1 MKRNKLVSLL
11 GLTATS
17 ALVLAACGG
26 GSDGE
31 SASSESTSS
40 GSASSEEQ
48 VLNLIE
54 SAELPNMDSA
64 KTTDTVSGTVL
75 NNVNEG
81 LYRQN
86 PDNELELGMAA
97 EEPEVSEDGLTYTF
111 KIREDAVWSNGDPV
125 TANDFVY
132 AWTRLATPETAA
144 EYSYMIDG
152 VVKNAS
158 AILTGEMDPS
168 ELGATAVDDKT
179 LEVQLETAVPYFK
192 NLLILPMFLPQNEA
206 FVTEQGENYATNS
219 DTVLYNGPF
228 VLDEWDG
235 TGLSWVLNKNEDYW
249 DKDTVAL
256 DTINVDVV
264 KETST
269 AINLYDTGAV
279 DRITLSGEYV
289 QTKQGD
295 PELKTQPTSSVFYF
309 KFNQERDGAETPL
322 ANENIR
328 KAIAMAFDKQ
338 AFADTVLQNGSI
350 PANGLVPANLAADP
364 ASGEDFR
371 EQSGDL
377 LTYDVEQAQEFFEKG
392 LEELGVDSISLEILG
407 DDTENAK
414 KSLEFMQAQLTSNL
428 PGLEI
433 SLRNVPFKV
442 RLDAD
447 TNQDYDI
454 EMAGWGADYADPI
467 NFLELFHSENGN
479 NKSSFSN
486 ADYDALIESAQT
498 NVTDLEGRWE
508 DMLEAEKV
516 LMETGGI
523 APIYQRAYSVLEKD
537 YIKGFTT
544 HLVGADYSYKWTSIE
559 GKE

>member
-1 MKRNKLVSLL
+1 MNRNKLVSLL

-26 GSDGE
+26 GSDGDTASTE
-31 SASSESTSS
+31 SSTA
-40 GSASSEEQ
+40 GSSSEEQ
-48 VLNLIE
+48 VLNIIE

-64 KTTDTVSGTVL
+64 KSTDVVSGTVL

-86 PDNELELGMAA
+86 PDNELELAMAA

-125 TANDFVY
+125 TADDFIY
-132 AWTRLATPETAA
+132 AWARLATPETAA

-158 AILTGEMDPS
+158 AILTGEMEPS

-179 LEVQLETAVPYFK
+179 LEVQLEKAVPYFK
-192 NLLILPMFLPQNEA
+192 DLLTLPMFLPQNEA
-206 FVTEQGENYATNS
+206 FVTEQGDKYATNS

-249 DKDTVAL
+249 DKDTVVL

-309 KFNQERDGAETPL
+309 KFNQERNGEETPL

-328 KAIAMAFDKQ
+328 KAIAMSFDKQ

-350 PANGLVPANLAADP
+350 PANGLVPAELASDP

-377 LTYDVEQAQEFFEKG
+377 LTFDVEQAQEYFKKG
-392 LEELGVDSISLEILG
+392 LEELGVDSINLEILG

-447 TNQDYDI
+447 TKQDYDI
-454 EMAGWGADYADPI
+454 EMAGWGADYGDPI

-479 NKSSFSN
+479 NKSSYSN
-486 ADYDALIESAQT
+486 ADYDALVESAQT

-508 DMLEAEKV
+508 DMLEAEKI

-537 YIKGFTT
+537 YLKDYTS
-544 HLVGADYSYKWTSIE
+544 HLTGAEYSYKWASIE

>member
-1 MKRNKLVSLL
+1 MKKNKLISLL

-17 ALVLAACGG
+17 ALVLAACAGG
-26 GSDGE
+26 DDGE
-31 SASSESTSS
+31 KASSESNAS
-40 GSASSEEQ
+40 GSGEEQ

-64 KTTDTVSGTVL
+64 KSTDVVSGTVL

-86 PDNELELGMAA
+86 PENELELGMAA

-111 KIREDAVWSNGDPV
+111 KIKEDAVWSNGEPV

-132 AWTRLATPETAA
+132 AWARLATPATAS

-158 AILTGEMDPS
+158 AILTGDMEPS
-168 ELGATAVDDKT
+168 EIGAKAIDDKT
-179 LEVQLETAVPYFK
+179 LEVQLEKAVPYFK
-192 NLLILPMFLPQNEA
+192 DLLTLPMFLPQNEA
-206 FVTEQGENYATNS
+206 FITEQGDKYATNS

-249 DKDTVAL
+249 DKDTVKL
-256 DTINVDVV
+256 NTINVDVV

-309 KFNQERDGAETPL
+309 KFNQQRNGEETPL

-328 KAIAMAFDKQ
+328 KAIAMSFDKQ

-350 PANGLVPANLAADP
+350 PANGLVPAKLAADP

-377 LTYDVEQAQEFFEKG
+377 LTFDVKQAQEYFKKG
-392 LEELGVDSISLEILG
+392 LEELGVDSINLEILG

-447 TNQDYDI
+447 TKQDYDI
-454 EMAGWGADYADPI
+454 EMAGWGADYGDPI

-479 NKSSFSN
+479 NKSSYAN
-486 ADYDALIESAQT
+486 ADYDALVESAQT

-508 DMLEAEKV
+508 DMLEAEKI

-537 YIKGFTT
+537 YLKNYTS
-544 HLVGADYSYKWTSIE
+544 HLTGAEHSYKWATIE

>member
-1 MKRNKLVSLL
+1 MKRSKLISLL

-26 GSDGE
+26 GNDGE
-31 SASSESTSS
+31 TASSESNTS
-40 GSASSEEQ
+40 GSGSGEEQ

-64 KTTDTVSGTVL
+64 KTTDAVSFTVM

-81 LYRQN
+81 LYRQT
-86 PDNELELGMAA
+86 PENELELAMAE

-144 EYSYMIDG
+144 EYSYMING

-158 AILTGEMDPS
+158 AILTGEMEPS
-168 ELGATAVDDKT
+168 ELGAKAIDEKT
-179 LEVQLETAVPYFK
+179 LEVQLEKAVPYFK
-192 NLLILPMFLPQNEA
+192 DLLILPMFLPQNEA
-206 FVTEQGENYATNS
+206 YVTEQGDKYATNS
-219 DTVLYNGPF
+219 DTILYNGPF

-249 DKDTVAL
+249 DKDAVAL

-309 KFNQERDGAETPL
+309 KFNQERNGEETPL

-328 KAIAMAFDKQ
+328 KAVAMAFDKQ

-350 PANGLVPANLAADP
+350 PANGLVPDSLATDP
-364 ASGEDFR
+364 ATGEDFR

-377 LTYDVEQAQEFFEKG
+377 LSFDPEQAKEYFEKG

-433 SLRNVPFKV
+433 NLRNVPFKV

-447 TNQDYDI
+447 TKQDYDI

-479 NKSSFSN
+479 NKSSYAN
-486 ADYDALIESAQT
+486 EEYDALVESAQT
-498 NVTDLEGRWE
+498 NVSDLESRWE
-508 DMLEAEKV
+508 DMLEAEKI

-523 APIYQRAYSVLEKD
+523 APIYQRAYSVLEKEYLKD
-537 YIKGFTT
+537 LTT

>member
-1 MKRNKLVSLL
+1 MKKSKLVSLL

-17 ALVLAACGG
+17 ALILAACGG
-26 GSDGE
+26 NDGE
-31 SASSESTSS
+31 TASSESSTA
-40 GSASSEEQ
+40 GTSSEEQ

-64 KTTDTVSGTVL
+64 KSTDVVSGTVL

-86 PDNELELGMAA
+86 PENKLELGMAE

-111 KIREDAVWSNGDPV
+111 KIREDAVWSNGEPV

-132 AWTRLATPETAA
+132 AWQRLATPETAA

-152 VVKNAS
+152 VVENAS
-158 AILTGEMDPS
+158 AILTGEMEPS
-168 ELGATAVDDKT
+168 ELGATAVDEKT
-179 LEVQLETAVPYFK
+179 LEVQLEKAVPYFK
-192 NLLILPMFLPQNEA
+192 DLLTLPMFLPQNEA

-219 DTVLYNGPF
+219 ETVLYNGPF

-235 TGLSWVLNKNEDYW
+235 TGLSWVLNKNEEYW
-249 DKDTVAL
+249 DAETVVL
-256 DTINVDVV
+256 DAINVDVV

-309 KFNQERDGAETPL
+309 KFNQERDGEETPL

-350 PANGLVPANLAADP
+350 PANGLVPAELAVDP
-364 ASGEDFR
+364 AAGEDFR

-377 LTYDVEQAQEFFEKG
+377 LTYDVEQAQEYFEAG
-392 LEELGVDSISLEILG
+392 LEELGVDSLTLEILG

-414 KSLEFMQAQLTSNL
+414 KSLEFMQGQLTSNL

-433 SLRNVPFKV
+433 NLRNVPFKV

-479 NKSSFSN
+479 NKSSYSN
-486 ADYDALIESAQT
+486 PDYDALVESAQT

-508 DMLEAEKV
+508 DMLEAEKI

-537 YIKGFTT
+537 YLKDFSS
-544 HLVGADYSYKWTSIE
+544 HLTGAEYSYKWASID

>member
-1 MKRNKLVSLL
+1 MNRNKLVSLL

-26 GSDGE
+26 GSDGDTASTE
-31 SASSESTSS
+31 SSTA
-40 GSASSEEQ
+40 GSSSEEQ
-48 VLNLIE
+48 VLNIIE

-64 KTTDTVSGTVL
+64 KSTDVVSGTVL

-86 PDNELELGMAA
+86 PDNELELAMAA

-125 TANDFVY
+125 TADDFIY
-132 AWTRLATPETAA
+132 AWARLATPETAA

-158 AILTGEMDPS
+158 AILTGEMEPS

-179 LEVQLETAVPYFK
+179 LEVQLEKAVPYFK
-192 NLLILPMFLPQNEA
+192 DLLTLPMFLPQNEA
-206 FVTEQGENYATNS
+206 FVTEQGDKYATNS

-249 DKDTVAL
+249 DKDTVVL

-309 KFNQERDGAETPL
+309 KFNQERNGEETPL

-328 KAIAMAFDKQ
+328 KAIAMSFDKQ

-350 PANGLVPANLAADP
+350 PANGLVPAELASDP

-377 LTYDVEQAQEFFEKG
+377 LTFDVEQAQEYFKKG
-392 LEELGVDSISLEILG
+392 LEELGVDSINLEILG

-447 TNQDYDI
+447 TKQDYDL
-454 EMAGWGADYADPI
+454 EMAGWGADYGDPI

-479 NKSSFSN
+479 NKSSYSN
-486 ADYDALIESAQT
+486 ADYDALVESAQT

-508 DMLEAEKV
+508 DMLEAETI

-537 YIKGFTT
+537 YLKDFSS
-544 HLVGADYSYKWTSIE
+544 HLTGAEYSYKWASID

>member
-1 MKRNKLVSLL
+1 MKKSKLVSLL

-26 GSDGE
+26 SDGE
-31 SASSESTSS
+31 TASTESKTS
-40 GSASSEEQ
+40 GSSEEQ

-64 KTTDTVSGTVL
+64 KSTDVVSGTVL

-86 PDNELELGMAA
+86 PENKLELGMAE

-111 KIREDAVWSNGDPV
+111 KIREDAVWSNGEPV

-132 AWTRLATPETAA
+132 AWQRLATPETAA

-152 VVKNAS
+152 VVENAS
-158 AILTGEMDPS
+158 AILTGEMEPS
-168 ELGATAVDDKT
+168 ELGATAVDEKT
-179 LEVQLETAVPYFK
+179 LEVQLEKAVPYFK
-192 NLLILPMFLPQNEA
+192 DLLTLPMFLPQNEA
-206 FVTEQGENYATNS
+206 FITEQGENYATNS

-235 TGLSWVLNKNEDYW
+235 TGLSWVLNKNKDYW
-249 DKDTVAL
+249 DKDTVTL

-350 PANGLVPANLAADP
+350 PANGLVPAELAVDP
-364 ASGEDFR
+364 ATDKDFR
-371 EQSGDL
+371 EQNGDL
-377 LTYDVEQAQEFFEKG
+377 LSFDVEQAQKYFEAG
-392 LEELGVDSISLEILG
+392 LKELGVDSLTLEILG

-414 KSLEFMQAQLTSNL
+414 KSLEFMQGQLTSNL

-433 SLRNVPFKV
+433 NLRNVPFKV
-442 RLDAD
+442 RLEANS
-447 TNQDYDI
+447 NQDYDI
-454 EMAGWGADYADPI
+454 QMAGWGADYADPI
-467 NFLELFHSENGN
+467 NFLELFHTENGN
-479 NKSSFSN
+479 NKSGYSN
-486 ADYDALIESAQT
+486 PEYDALVESAQT
-498 NVTDLEGRWE
+498 DVTDLEGRWT
-508 DMLEAEKV
+508 DMLEAEKI

-537 YIKGFTT
+537 YLKDYSS
-544 HLVGADYSYKWTSIE
+544 HLTGAEYSYKWASID

>member
-1 MKRNKLVSLL
+1 MKRSKLISLL

-26 GSDGE
+26 GNDGE
-31 SASSESTSS
+31 TASSESNTS
-40 GSASSEEQ
+40 GSGSGEEQ

-64 KTTDTVSGTVL
+64 KTTDAVSFTVM

-81 LYRQN
+81 LYRQT
-86 PDNELELGMAA
+86 PENELELAMAE

-144 EYSYMIDG
+144 EYSYMING

-158 AILTGEMDPS
+158 AILTGEMEPS
-168 ELGATAVDDKT
+168 ELGAKAIDEKT
-179 LEVQLETAVPYFK
+179 LEVQLEKAVPYFK
-192 NLLILPMFLPQNEA
+192 DLLILPMFLPQNEA
-206 FVTEQGENYATNS
+206 YVTEQGDKYATNS
-219 DTVLYNGPF
+219 DTILYNGPF

-235 TGLSWVLNKNEDYW
+235 TGLSWVLNKNGDYW
-249 DKDTVAL
+249 DKDAVAL

-309 KFNQERDGAETPL
+309 KFNQERNGEETPL

-328 KAIAMAFDKQ
+328 KAVAMAFDKQ

-350 PANGLVPANLAADP
+350 PANGLVPDSLATDP
-364 ASGEDFR
+364 ATGEDFR

-377 LTYDVEQAQEFFEKG
+377 LSFDPEQAKEYFEKG

-433 SLRNVPFKV
+433 NLRNVPFKV

-447 TNQDYDI
+447 TKQDYDI

-479 NKSSFSN
+479 NKSSYAN
-486 ADYDALIESAQT
+486 EEYDALVESAQT
-498 NVTDLEGRWE
+498 NVSDLESRWE
-508 DMLEAEKV
+508 DMLEAEKI

-523 APIYQRAYSVLEKD
+523 APIYQRAYSVLEKEYLKD
-537 YIKGFTT
+537 LTT

>member
-1 MKRNKLVSLL
+1 M
-11 GLTATS
+11 
-17 ALVLAACGG
+17 
-26 GSDGE
+26 E
-31 SASSESTSS
+31 
-40 GSASSEEQ
+40 
-48 VLNLIE
+48 
-54 SAELPNMDSA
+54 
-64 KTTDTVSGTVL
+64 
-75 NNVNEG
+75 
-81 LYRQN
+81 
-86 PDNELELGMAA
+86 
-97 EEPEVSEDGLTYTF
+97 
-111 KIREDAVWSNGDPV
+111 
-125 TANDFVY
+125 
-132 AWTRLATPETAA
+132 
-144 EYSYMIDG
+144 
-152 VVKNAS
+152 
-158 AILTGEMDPS
+158 PS

-179 LEVQLETAVPYFK
+179 LEVQLEKAVPYFK
-192 NLLILPMFLPQNEA
+192 DLLTLPMFLPQNEA
-206 FVTEQGENYATNS
+206 FVTEQGDKYATNS

-249 DKDTVAL
+249 DKDTVVL

-309 KFNQERDGAETPL
+309 KFNQERNGEETPL

-328 KAIAMAFDKQ
+328 KAIAMSFDKQ

-350 PANGLVPANLAADP
+350 PANGLVPAELASDP

-377 LTYDVEQAQEFFEKG
+377 LTFDVEQAQEYFKKG
-392 LEELGVDSISLEILG
+392 LEELGVDSINLEILG

-447 TNQDYDI
+447 TKQDYDL
-454 EMAGWGADYADPI
+454 EMSGWGADYGDPI

-479 NKSSFSN
+479 NKSSYSN
-486 ADYDALIESAQT
+486 ADYDALVESAQT

-508 DMLEAEKV
+508 DMLEAEKI

-537 YIKGFTT
+537 YLKDYTS
-544 HLVGADYSYKWTSIE
+544 HLTGAAYSYKWASIE

>member
-1 MKRNKLVSLL
+1 MNRNKLVSLL

-26 GSDGE
+26 GSDGDTASTE
-31 SASSESTSS
+31 SSTA
-40 GSASSEEQ
+40 GSSSEEQ
-48 VLNLIE
+48 VLNIIE

-64 KTTDTVSGTVL
+64 KSTDVVSGTVL

-86 PDNELELGMAA
+86 PDNELELAMAA

-125 TANDFVY
+125 TADDFIY
-132 AWTRLATPETAA
+132 AWARLATPETAA

-158 AILTGEMDPS
+158 AILTGEMEPS

-179 LEVQLETAVPYFK
+179 LEVQLEKAVPYFK
-192 NLLILPMFLPQNEA
+192 DLLTLPMFLPQNEA
-206 FVTEQGENYATNS
+206 FVTEQGDKYATNS

-249 DKDTVAL
+249 DKDTVVL

-309 KFNQERDGAETPL
+309 KFNQERNGEETPL

-328 KAIAMAFDKQ
+328 KAIAMSFDKQ

-350 PANGLVPANLAADP
+350 PANGLVPAELASDP

-377 LTYDVEQAQEFFEKG
+377 LTFDVEQAQEYFKKG
-392 LEELGVDSISLEILG
+392 LEELGVDSINLEILG

-447 TNQDYDI
+447 TKQDYDI
-454 EMAGWGADYADPI
+454 EMAGWGADYGDPI

-479 NKSSFSN
+479 NKSSYSN
-486 ADYDALIESAQT
+486 ADYDALVESAQT

-508 DMLEAEKV
+508 DMLEAEKI

-523 APIYQRAYSVLEKD
+523 APIYQRAYFVLEKD
-537 YIKGFTT
+537 YLKDYTS
-544 HLVGADYSYKWTSIE
+544 HLTGAAYSYKWASIE

>member
-1 MKRNKLVSLL
+1 MKRNKLFNLL

-17 ALVLAACGG
+17 ALVLAACGSG
-26 GSDGE
+26 DGDTANNE
-31 SASSESTSS
+31 SQTS
-40 GSASSEEQ
+40 GSGSGEEQ

-64 KTTDTVSGTVL
+64 KTVDTVSGTVL

-86 PDNELELGMAA
+86 PENKLELGMAA
-97 EEPEVSEDGLTYTF
+97 EEPKVSEDGLTFTF
-111 KIREDAVWSNGDPV
+111 KIKEDAVWSNGDPV
-125 TANDFVY
+125 TANDFVF
-132 AWTRLATPETAA
+132 AWQRLANPETAA

-152 VVKNAS
+152 VVENAS
-158 AILTGEMDPS
+158 AILTGEMEPS
-168 ELGATAVDDKT
+168 ELGVKAVDDKT
-179 LEVQLETAVPYFK
+179 LEVQLETAKPYFK
-192 NLLILPMFLPQNEA
+192 DLLTLPMFLPQNEA
-206 FVTEQGENYATNS
+206 FVTEQGEKYATNS

-235 TGLSWVLNKNEDYW
+235 TGLSWVLNKNEEYW
-249 DKDTVAL
+249 DAEAVAL
-256 DTINVDVV
+256 NTINVDVV

-309 KFNQERDGAETPL
+309 KFNQERGGEETAL

-350 PANGLVPANLAADP
+350 PANGLVPKSLAGDP
-364 ASGEDFR
+364 ASNEDFR
-371 EQSGDL
+371 AQSGDL
-377 LTYDVEQAQEFFEKG
+377 LTYNVEEAQKYFEEG
-392 LEELGVDSISLEILG
+392 LKELGVDSLTLEILG

-433 SLRNVPFKV
+433 NLRNVPFKI

-447 TNQDYDI
+447 SKQDYDI
-454 EMAGWGADYADPI
+454 QMAGWGADYADPI

-486 ADYDALIESAQT
+486 PEYDALIESAQT

-508 DMLEAEKV
+508 DMLKAEKI

-537 YIKGFTT
+537 YLKDFTS
-544 HLVGADYSYKWTSIE
+544 HLTGAEYSYKFASIE